1 MTEEKTERKP
11 DIKLSQLIAAALA
24 AITAAFLGSRL
35 GVAGTVIGAGVASI
49 VSTVAGALY
58 QHSLDRTGH
67 SVRSRVTQ
75 ARTGQLDNPADPVAS
90 TVEETVLVRPPTAP
104 RRRPRWGVAAALT
117 ALVFVIGMGAV
128 TGVELLKNGPIS
140 GGDNGTTIG
149 SLFGQ
154 PTQRST
160 TTPPPT
166 TPSPSTTTTPPTTTA
181 PPTTTPTTT
190 TTTPPTSTTTPT
202 TTAPPSPT
210 TQP

>member
-1 MTEEKTERKP
+1 MTEEKTARKP
-11 DIKLSQLIAAALA
+11 DIRLSQLIAAALA

-58 QHSLDRTGH
+58 QHSLDRTSR

-75 ARTGQLDNPADPVAS
+75 ARTGQLDNPADPVSS

-154 PTQRST
+154 PTLRST

-166 TPSPSTTTTPPTTTA
+166 TAPSTTTTTTQPTTTV
-181 PPTTTPTTT
+181 PTTTPTTT
-190 TTTPPTSTTTPT
+190 TAPPTSTTTPT
-202 TTAPPSPT
+202 TTAPPSLT

>member
-1 MTEEKTERKP
+1 MTEETTERKP
-11 DIKLSQLIAAALA
+11 DIRLSQLIAAALA

-58 QHSLDRTGH
+58 QHSLDRT
-67 SVRSRVTQ
+67 SRTVLSRVGH
-75 ARTGQLDNPADPVAS
+75 ARTDSAEDAELVQPPATRA
-90 TVEETVLVRPPTAP
+90 
-104 RRRPRWGVAAALT
+104 RRPRWVVAVALT
-117 ALVFVIGMGAV
+117 ALAFVIGMGAV

-160 TTPPPT
+160 TTPPAT
-166 TPSPSTTTTPPTTTA
+166 TPPPSTTTTPPTTTA

-190 TTTPPTSTTTPT
+190 PAPTTTTTPPTSTPT

-210 TQP
+210 ALP